1 MWSLAQ
7 VEVVLGGRLLACQF
21 DIDRGLAQPL
31 RFVLSLT
38 YLVWFRPLI
47 AHNLVLIAWVASM
60 RMFDISLILFQG
72 LPCIRHINREV
83 N

>member
-47 AHNLVLIAWVASM
+47 AHNLVLIACLGRIYEDVRHLLDFVPRSSM
-60 RMFDISLILFQG
+60 HSA
-72 LPCIRHINREV
+72 H
-83 N
+83 